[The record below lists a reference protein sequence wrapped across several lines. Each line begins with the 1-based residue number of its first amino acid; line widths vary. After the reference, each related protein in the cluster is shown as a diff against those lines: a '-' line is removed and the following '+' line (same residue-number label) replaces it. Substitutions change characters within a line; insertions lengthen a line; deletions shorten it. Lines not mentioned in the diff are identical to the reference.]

1 MPFFKIDNQ
10 QVPFEPGQ
18 TIMQA
23 AFAAKV
29 YIPHLCYH
37 PEFKVHGSCRIC
49 LVQIDGLYRAACT
62 LPVVEGMQVLNIS
75 DEVQHK
81 RRQLLEMLF
90 IEGNH
95 VCPSCEKSGSCSLQS
110 VAEFCGLLSPSL
122 PFRFPDKGVDA
133 SHTDFILDFNRC
145 IVCELCVRASR
156 EVDHKTVFS
165 ISSRG
170 LDAKLIVNA
179 KDGKLKNSTFDKSD
193 RAASVCP
200 VGAILPK
207 HQGFSTAIGDRKFD
221 INAIN
226 EKQGS

>member
-1 MPFFKIDNQ
+1 
-10 QVPFEPGQ
+10 
-18 TIMQA
+18 
-23 AFAAKV
+23 
-29 YIPHLCYH
+29 
-37 PEFKVHGSCRIC
+37 
-49 LVQIDGLYRAACT
+49 
-62 LPVVEGMQVLNIS
+62 
-75 DEVQHK
+75 
-81 RRQLLEMLF
+81 
-90 IEGNH
+90 
-95 VCPSCEKSGSCSLQS
+95 
-110 VAEFCGLLSPSL
+110 
-122 PFRFPDKGVDA
+122 VDA